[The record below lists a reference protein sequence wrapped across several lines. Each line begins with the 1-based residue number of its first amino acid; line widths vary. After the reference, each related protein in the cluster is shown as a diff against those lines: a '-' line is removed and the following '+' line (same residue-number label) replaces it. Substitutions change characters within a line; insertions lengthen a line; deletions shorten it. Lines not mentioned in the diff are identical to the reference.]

1 MFNILKRNTNYEDLS
16 QKVTQLSD
24 TISTLLIQNS
34 KILEE
39 QSRLRSLIKTD
50 TLSALLMQK
59 KC

>member
-1 MFNILKRNTNYEDLS
+1 MFNIFKRNTNYEDLS